1 MYSAWKAAV
10 LPLYYTRVRQKVA
23 TGPRGCHNEALAV
36 NLFENAVLHTRLA
49 GMARPLYARCVNA
62 DNAPAPW
69 HFWIDRGGTFTDV
82 VARRPDGEIETAKLL
97 SENPGQYDDAAVAAI
112 RRLTGTVTGP
122 LPPMEVRIGTTI
134 ATNAL
139 LERKGEPVCLAITR
153 GFGDALTIGTQD
165 RPDIFARA
173 ICRAP
178 PVYGAVVE
186 IDARVTA
193 AGDELRAPDPDAVRA
208 SLVEAFGQGF
218 RAIAIVLM
226 HGYRYPEHEM
236 LVAQIARDIGFT
248 QISVSHEVGPLIKLV
263 GRGDTSVVDA
273 YLSPVLRRYVE
284 GLEAALGGQPV
295 LFMQSNGGLA
305 PGASF
310 RGKDAI
316 LSGPAGGIVGMAET
330 AKAAGFDRVVGFD
343 MGGTSTDVSLFAG
356 RYERDNETIV
366 AGARI
371 RAPMLRI
378 HTVAAGGGSVCRFEN
393 GRLRVGPQSAGAVP
407 GPACYRR
414 GGPLTVTDCNVV
426 LGKLQPDYFPALFGA
441 DGKAALDVAASQA
454 RLAEVAAAADLS
466 SEVAAEGLV
475 AIAVADMANAI
486 KAISVARG
494 QDVTRFALACFGGAG
509 GQHACL
515 VADALGIERVLIH
528 PLAGVLSAYGI
539 GLAKRREM
547 RERTLGL
554 VLDAANQR
562 VFEAAADEL
571 ADAARAGLTAQGV
584 AVEAV
589 VIAAHLRLGGS
600 ESTIEVAGG
609 TFATMRTAFVDGFIE
624 RFGYAPE
631 GGVVID
637 RLSAEAVAGGTV
649 TAKLPPP
656 PTEGGPALATVR
668 LFSGGNWHD
677 APVHRRD
684 ELACG
689 QAVTGPAL
697 IIDPVATTVVEPSW
711 TATIDTAG
719 CVILSRMGERAR
731 AAVDATVNPVRLEI
745 FAGLFMAIAE
755 EMGAALRHSA
765 TSVNIRERLDFSC
778 ALFDATGN
786 LIANAPHIPVH
797 LGSMGESI
805 RTVLNKRGTD
815 GRGIRRGDVYALN
828 APYDGGTHLPD
839 ITVIQPVFAGD
850 GNTPDFFVAARGH
863 HADIGGISPGSM
875 PPNSRSIEDEGVVI
889 DNFLLVDGDRLREA
903 ETRVLLGSG
912 SWPARNIDQN
922 IADLSAQI
930 AACARGAGELQR
942 LCTENGVD
950 VVRAYMGHVQDQA
963 AAAVRRLIAG
973 LSDGAFRYE
982 MDNGAAV
989 AVAVRVDR
997 KAEALTFD
1005 FTGTSEQQ
1013 PDNFNAPLSVVRA
1026 AVLYVIRCLVDEPIP
1041 LNDGCLRA
1049 VTIRVPEGSI
1059 LNPRYPAAVVAGN
1072 VETSQVVTDA
1082 LFGVL
1087 GAMAGA
1093 QGTMNNFTFGNDRHQ
1108 YYETIAGG
1116 SGAGPGFDGTAA
1128 VQTHMTNSRLTDAEV
1143 LETRFPVLV
1152 EEFSIR
1158 SGSGGAGEWRG
1169 GDGAVRRVRFLES
1182 MRAGILSN
1190 RRRIPPFG
1198 SAGGSDG
1205 AAGMNRV
1212 ERVDGTVEELGATA
1226 SVEMAAGDV
1235 FTILTPGGGGY
1246 GA

>member
-1 MYSAWKAAV
+1 MLPRSAGGGD
-10 LPLYYTRVRQKVA
+10 A
-23 TGPRGCHNEALAV
+23 TGLSGGVTVEISSAH
-36 NLFENAVLHTRLA
+36 
-49 GMARPLYARCVNA
+49 
-62 DNAPAPW
+62 W

-82 VARRPDGEIETAKLL
+82 VAQRPDGALETAKLL
-97 SENPGQYDDAAVAAI
+97 SESPGHYDDAAVAAI
-112 RRLTGTVTGP
+112 RRLTGVSEGL
-122 LPPMEVRIGTTI
+122 LPPMAVRIGTTI

-173 ICRAP
+173 IRRAP
-178 PVYGAVVE
+178 PVHDAVVE

-193 AGDELRAPDPDAVRA
+193 AGDVLRAPDPDAVRVA
-208 SLVEAFGQGF
+208 LIEAFDRGF

-226 HGYRYPEHEM
+226 HGYRYPAHEA
-236 LVAQIARDIGFT
+236 LVGEIARDIGFA
-248 QISVSHEVGPLIKLV
+248 QVSVSHEVGPLIKLI

-330 AKAAGFDRVVGFD
+330 ARVAGFDRVVGFD

-356 RYERDNETIV
+356 KYERDSETIV

-378 HTVAAGGGSVCRFEN
+378 HTVAAGGGSICRFEN

-414 GGPLTVTDCNVV
+414 GGPLTVTDCNAA
-426 LGKLQPDYFPALFGA
+426 LGKLQPAFFPALFGP
-441 DGKAALDVAASQA
+441 DGDAPLDIAVSRE
-454 RLAEVAAAADLS
+454 RLAEVADAAGLS
-466 SEVAAEGLV
+466 PEAAAEGLV

-486 KAISVARG
+486 KSISVARG

-539 GLAKRREM
+539 GLAKRREL

-554 VLDAANQR
+554 ALDAANQQ
-562 VFEAAADEL
+562 VFDAAVAEL
-571 ADAARAGLTAQGV
+571 SDRARAGLTAQGV
-584 AVEAV
+584 AAETVE
-589 VIAAHLRLGGS
+589 IAAHLRLGGS
-600 ESTIEVAGG
+600 ESTIEVIGD
-609 TFATMRTAFVDGFIE
+609 TFTAMRAAFVEGFVE

-631 GGVVID
+631 GEVVID
-637 RLSAEAVAGGTV
+637 RLGAEAVAGGAEDVALASPPV
-649 TAKLPPP
+649 TGQA
-656 PTEGGPALATVR
+656 AVATVR
-668 LFSGGNWHD
+668 IFSGGEWHD
-677 APVHRRD
+677 APVHRRA
-684 ELACG
+684 ELAVD
-689 QAVTGPAL
+689 ANVAGPAL
-697 IIDPVATTVVEPSW
+697 MIDPVATTVVEPGW
-711 TATIDTAG
+711 TAAIDAVG
-719 CVILSRMGERAR
+719 CIMLSRTSARAR
-731 AAVDATVNPVRLEI
+731 AAVDAAVDPVRLEI

-778 ALFDATGN
+778 ALFDAEGS

-805 RTVLNKRGTD
+805 RTVLNKRGAD

-839 ITVIQPVFAGD
+839 ITVIQPVFAGNGD
-850 GNTPDFFVAARGH
+850 TPDFFVAARGH

-875 PPNSRSIEDEGVVI
+875 PPDSRSIEEEGVVL
-889 DNFLLVDGDRLREA
+889 DNFLLVENGRLREA
-903 ETRVLLGSG
+903 ATRALLGSG
-912 SWPARNIDQN
+912 RWPARNIDQN

-942 LCTENGVD
+942 LCGESGAD
-950 VVRAYMGHVQDQA
+950 IVRAYMGHVQDQA

-973 LSDGAFRYE
+973 LSDGVFRYE

-989 AVAVRVDR
+989 EVAVRVDR
-997 KAEALTFD
+997 DASTLTFD
-1005 FTGTSEQQ
+1005 FTGTSDQQ

-1049 VTIRVPEGSI
+1049 VTIHVPEASM

-1082 LFGVL
+1082 LFGAL

-1093 QGTMNNFTFGNDRHQ
+1093 QGTMNNFTFGNERHQ

-1128 VQTHMTNSRLTDAEV
+1128 VQTHMTNSRLTDPEV

-1158 SGSGGAGEWRG
+1158 RGSGGAGASRG
-1169 GDGAVRRVRFLES
+1169 GDGAVRRIRFLEP

-1190 RRRIPPFG
+1190 RRRVPPFG
-1198 SAGGSDG
+1198 FAGGEDG
-1205 AAGMNRV
+1205 AAGVNRI
-1212 ERVDGTVEELGATA
+1212 ERADGSVEELGATA
-1226 SVEMAAGDV
+1226 SVEMEAGEV

-1246 GA
+1246 NA